1 MKSTFSIIF
10 YLKRQVV
17 KKDGTVPVMEIVSDN
32 KSEPALPVFGLMEAR
47 IYKGEYTSAE
57 MIVLKSLDI
66 HYKPMAS
73 IPFHLL

>member
-1 MKSTFSIIF
+1 MSLHPFS
-10 YLKRQVV
+10 Y
-17 KKDGTVPVMEIVSDN
+17 PEIVSDN
-32 KSEPALPVFGLMEAR
+32 KSEPALPVFGLMEER

>member
-1 MKSTFSIIF
+1 
-10 YLKRQVV
+10 
-17 KKDGTVPVMEIVSDN
+17 
-32 KSEPALPVFGLMEAR
+32 MEAR

-66 HYKPMAS
+66 HYKPMVS